1 MPSSSKTL
9 DQAIT
14 IEFKEVIISW
24 SGWLENQRRF
34 SPNTR
39 IAYLHDLEVFLTF
52 LSKHKGQL
60 ISLNDLKN
68 ITLTDF
74 RSFITEIQMK
84 GLSKSSTARTI
95 STIRNFFHYLEREL
109 AITNIHVDRIK
120 SPRTNYSLPKA
131 LNVSDTKKSLEASKT
146 LSKIRW
152 VGARDSALIYL
163 LYGCGLRISEALQ
176 MNGDIVPFS
185 ETITILSLI
194 HI

>member
-1 MPSSSKTL
+1 MPSSSKAL

-14 IEFKEVIISW
+14 IECKEVIVSW
-24 SGWLENQRRF
+24 SSWLGNQRRF

-52 LSKHKGQL
+52 LSKHLGQL
-60 ISLNDLKN
+60 ISLNDLAN

-95 STIRNFFHYLEREL
+95 STIRSFFHYLEREL
-109 AITNIHVDRIK
+109 AITNSHVDRIK
-120 SPRTNYSLPKA
+120 SPKINHALPKA
-131 LNVSDTKKSLEASKT
+131 LNVSDAKESLEVSKT

-152 VGARDSALIYL
+152 VGARDYALLHL
-163 LYGCGLRISEALQ
+163 LY
-176 MNGDIVPFS
+176 
-185 ETITILSLI
+185 LSLI